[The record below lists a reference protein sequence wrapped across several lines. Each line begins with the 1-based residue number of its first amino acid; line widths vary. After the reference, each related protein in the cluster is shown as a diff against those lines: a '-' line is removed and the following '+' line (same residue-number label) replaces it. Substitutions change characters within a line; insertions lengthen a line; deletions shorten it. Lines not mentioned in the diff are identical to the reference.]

1 VPRCYLYPYLFFFP
15 TITIGIGLLQVIHDQ
30 IAAQTS
36 EETRPC
42 IDRHDDVKGTNNGNA
57 AHKHIHNKKRAAA
70 ANRTK
75 SVTKLYERKPAHSLQ
90 NFHNYYLIKLLLLKV
105 IKAIMTT
112 VLSNFMWRRGAERVE
127 TEETDDHPLQE
138 DDGEHSLADD
148 EDRGEEGQFVGSSN
162 SADSDGQATPM
173 LERVPDDEDVD
184 DASDVAAAGG
194 DIEAPIPATGA
205 TNANTTTTTNTRRS
219 GRISASRRTRVTLR
233 DLEEER
239 ELVRRRTSAC
249 VLLSAFIL
257 LRLWIQAVVSGDFGL
272 LLLCL
277 VFTSW
282 TARFIRHTRERE
294 EELDRLISEYDEN
307 DEENTLNDARL
318 RRMSFQSQLAL
329 AIMQS
334 QMQVMQGGFGH
345 PDGGD
350 SRPGVTDEA
359 KSHWDRFEFK
369 SATALKKKAGYGS
382 VSQSD
387 GLGKGG
393 DDTEG
398 SDEEPHCSICL
409 CEYEDGDKLVS
420 LPCKHIFHDD
430 CISSWTDNNQRC
442 PLCNLDLESVAGSG
456 EDAV

>member
-1 VPRCYLYPYLFFFP
+1 
-15 TITIGIGLLQVIHDQ
+15 
-30 IAAQTS
+30 
-36 EETRPC
+36 
-42 IDRHDDVKGTNNGNA
+42 
-57 AHKHIHNKKRAAA
+57 
-70 ANRTK
+70 
-75 SVTKLYERKPAHSLQ
+75 
-90 NFHNYYLIKLLLLKV
+90 
-105 IKAIMTT
+105 MTT
-112 VLSNFMWRRGAERVE
+112 MISNFIWRRGAERVE
-127 TEETDDHPLQE
+127 TEETDDHPLQQ
-138 DDGEHSLADD
+138 DDEHHSLADD
-148 EDRGEEGQFVGSSN
+148 DDEEEGQFVGSR
-162 SADSDGQATPM
+162 DSGSISSQATPI
-173 LERVPDDEDVD
+173 LERVPDDEDVED
-184 DASDVAAAGG
+184 ENALASNE
-194 DIEAPIPATGA
+194 DIEAPVSS
-205 TNANTTTTTNTRRS
+205 NNNNDTTTGNNSNTSTTTVSTSRRS
-219 GRISASRRTRVTLR
+219 GRITASTRRPRFTLR

-307 DEENTLNDARL
+307 EEENTLNDARL

-334 QMQVMQGGFGH
+334 QMQMMQGGFGH

-350 SRPGVTDEA
+350 RRQGVTDEA
-359 KSHWDRFEFK
+359 KTHWNRFEFK
-369 SATALKKKAGYGS
+369 SDSGLKMKGGYGS
-382 VSQSD
+382 VSQTDD

-393 DDTEG
+393 DGTEG

-409 CEYEDGDKLVS
+409 CEYEVGDKLVS

-442 PLCNLDLESVAGSG
+442 PLCNLDLESAASSR

>member
-1 VPRCYLYPYLFFFP
+1 M
-15 TITIGIGLLQVIHDQ
+15 
-30 IAAQTS
+30 TS
-36 EETRPC
+36 F
-42 IDRHDDVKGTNNGNA
+42 I
-57 AHKHIHNKKRAAA
+57 
-70 ANRTK
+70 
-75 SVTKLYERKPAHSLQ
+75 
-90 NFHNYYLIKLLLLKV
+90 
-105 IKAIMTT
+105 
-112 VLSNFMWRRGAERVE
+112 SNFMWRRAAERVE
-127 TEETDDHPLQE
+127 TEETADHPLRGDDDHSLVDNDE
-138 DDGEHSLADD
+138 DD
-148 EDRGEEGQFVGSSN
+148 GEEGQFVGTTSST
-162 SADSDGQATPM
+162 DSSTDGQVTPM
-173 LERVPDDEDVD
+173 LERVPDDEDD
-184 DASDVAAAGG
+184 HDTSNNIEAGI
-194 DIEAPIPATGA
+194 IEAPHTDHGEA
-205 TNANTTTTTNTRRS
+205 NANDTNSSITRRS
-219 GRISASRRTRVTLR
+219 GRVPATRRPRMTLR
-233 DLEEER
+233 ELEEER

-294 EELDRLISEYDEN
+294 EELDRLINEYDEN
-307 DEENTLNDARL
+307 DNANNLNDARL

-334 QMQVMQGGFGH
+334 QMQMMQGGFGH
-345 PDGGD
+345 PEGGD
-350 SRPGVTDEA
+350 SRPGVTEDA

-369 SATALKKKAGYGS
+369 SFSAGLKKKGCYGS
-382 VSQSD
+382 VSQSE

-409 CEYEDGDKLVS
+409 CEYEDGEKLVS

-430 CISSWTDNNQRC
+430 CISSWTDNNKRC
-442 PLCNLDLESVAGSG
+442 PLCNYDLESVAGSG